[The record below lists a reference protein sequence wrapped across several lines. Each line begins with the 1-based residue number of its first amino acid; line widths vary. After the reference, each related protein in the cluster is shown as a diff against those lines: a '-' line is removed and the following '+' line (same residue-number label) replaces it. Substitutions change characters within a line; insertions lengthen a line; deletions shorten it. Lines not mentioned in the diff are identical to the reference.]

1 MSFPCTVA
9 LSSYSD
15 LLVLERTIRELLQ
28 CQNPACAFLQSAVY
42 KRLKFAITRS
52 LSQPGA
58 PLDEDAETV
67 IHIPHSQLVMYV
79 SDDFR
84 TVLIQSKAAVYLEA
98 PVKRKGADGEPSK
111 RRKVD
116 YVAVEDEVGSNV
128 ANESALAA
136 GLATT

>member
-9 LSSYSD
+9 VSSYSD

-28 CQNPACAFLQSAVY
+28 CQSPTCAFLQSAVY

-52 LSQPGA
+52 LSQPDA
-58 PLDEDAETV
+58 PPDEDAETV
-67 IHIPHSQLVMYV
+67 IHIPQSQLVVYV

-98 PVKRKGADGEPSK
+98 PVKRKGGDSEPSK

-116 YVAVEDEVGSNV
+116 YLDETGSKVAIGSG
-128 ANESALAA
+128 ADA
-136 GLATT
+136 GLGTT